1 MAKAFRFQLAKM
13 QFPMDQQKYITNVKV
28 VALNHK
34 LSSDSQMTSAFSK
47 RAYASYQKG
56 KTAQL

>member
-1 MAKAFRFQLAKM
+1 M
-13 QFPMDQQKYITNVKV
+13 QIHMDQQNYITNVKV
-28 VALNHK
+28 VALHHK
-34 LSSDSQMTSAFSK
+34 LSSDSQMTSAFFK